1 MRVRVT
7 PQYFQGQKLSD
18 REKADGPKMY
28 GMLKLTSEGG
38 RQAVE
43 LGNPSGGDKPPPRM
57 LWNPV
62 LASMYNDTFSIV
74 GVEKTPAGVWV
85 HQRWYCE
92 TGSVA
97 SDPNQWRAPP

>member
-7 PQYFQGQKLSD
+7 PQHFQGQKLSD
-18 REKADGPKMY
+18 RQKADAPKLY
-28 GMLKLTSEGG
+28 GILTLSAEAG
-38 RQAVE
+38 RQVMR
-43 LGNPSGGDKPPPRM
+43 LGPPSGGDKPTPLE

-62 LASMYNDTFSIV
+62 LASMFNDTFSIS
-74 GVEKTPAGVWV
+74 GIEKTPGGVWV

-97 SDPNQWRAPP
+97 RDPDPWRAP